1 MQEHCDNERVLTSGS
16 TNVDMTSR
24 VKLITGY
31 IDFKTESI
39 SANYKQTKKI
49 DFESSYD
56 AKQIKWESSNTK
68 VATVDDSGNVKMTG
82 KGTATITAKST
93 DGKAAAECK
102 VTVSY
107 AWWQWIIMIVLLG
120 FLWY

>member
-1 MQEHCDNERVLTSGS
+1 
-16 TNVDMTSR
+16 
-24 VKLITGY
+24 
-31 IDFKTESI
+31 
-39 SANYKQTKKI
+39 
-49 DFESSYD
+49 
-56 AKQIKWESSNTK
+56 
-68 VATVDDSGNVKMTG
+68 MTG

>member
-1 MQEHCDNERVLTSGS
+1 
-16 TNVDMTSR
+16 MTTPVTEEDYTAYYEENYCHVR
-24 VKLITGY
+24 HIYVNNQYYYMTDENGY
-31 IDFKTESI
+31 SVF
-39 SANYKQTKKI
+39 
-49 DFESSYD
+49 
-56 AKQIKWESSNTK
+56 
-68 VATVDDSGNVKMTG
+68 DDSGNVKMTG

-107 AWWQWIIMIVLLG
+107 AWWQWIIMFVLLG